1 MPKAQKAKS
10 QLLRVWTCRFS
21 GAASDRAAPRT
32 AERDASCCVVHGFT
46 RTGAHG
52 PVRPCRAAP
61 TRAEPSSS
69 VRRAR
74 HQTPC
79 GGKLDVLS
87 SGLRCAA
94 GARPPHAAG
103 SNAELSRR
111 WRARHGLERQWP
123 WPQCSRFF
131 FNGRS
136 RLGRS
141 NGLAALFPTRRGGG
155 RVPQLA
161 ARRSHGHCPAIGP
174 PEATTSTGAHALGGY
189 GFLPSSN
196 GRDKEIERREVKGGE
211 GEEMVRHATRGRLLY
226 RQPPA
231 PLRHV

>member
-1 MPKAQKAKS
+1 
-10 QLLRVWTCRFS
+10 LRVWTCRFS

-32 AERDASCCVVHGFT
+32 AERDASCCVVHSFT

-61 TRAEPSSS
+61 TRAEPSCS

-131 FNGRS
+131 LRNGRS
-136 RLGRS
+136 SGSWLLCSPHVGAEGADLNLLWGHHTGIAPPLVQPRPPPPR
-141 NGLAALFPTRRGGG
+141 AAI
-155 RVPQLA
+155 
-161 ARRSHGHCPAIGP
+161 H
-174 PEATTSTGAHALGGY
+174 
-189 GFLPSSN
+189 
-196 GRDKEIERREVKGGE
+196 
-211 GEEMVRHATRGRLLY
+211 
-226 RQPPA
+226 
-231 PLRHV
+231 